1 MSYAILALLVL
12 AIAVMFGLL
21 LRKWLKGKLLVT
33 TILGMLVLTAIFDN
47 LIIFAGIVGYD
58 EQKISGIKLGLAPIE
73 DFSYTIVAV
82 ILVPTLFNL
91 FAKKP
96 SK

>member
-12 AIAVMFGLL
+12 IIAIMFGLV
-21 LRKWLKGKLLVT
+21 LRRWLKGKPLVVT
-33 TILGMLVLTAIFDN
+33 LMGMLLLTAIFDN

-91 FAKKP
+91 FSKKF

>member
-12 AIAVMFGLL
+12 IIAIMFGLV
-21 LRKWLKGKLLVT
+21 LRKWLKGKPLVVT
-33 TILGMLVLTAIFDN
+33 LMGMLLLTAIFDN

-91 FAKKP
+91 FSKKF

>member
-12 AIAVMFGLL
+12 AIAVIFGLL
-21 LRKWLKGKLLVT
+21 LRKWFRGKPLLLT
-33 TILGMLVLTAIFDN
+33 LFGMLALTAVFDN
-47 LIIFAGIVGYD
+47 LIIYSGIVGYD
-58 EQKISGIKLGLAPIE
+58 EEKISGWKIGLAPIE
-73 DFSYTIVAV
+73 DFSYTVVAV

-91 FAKKP
+91 FARKI